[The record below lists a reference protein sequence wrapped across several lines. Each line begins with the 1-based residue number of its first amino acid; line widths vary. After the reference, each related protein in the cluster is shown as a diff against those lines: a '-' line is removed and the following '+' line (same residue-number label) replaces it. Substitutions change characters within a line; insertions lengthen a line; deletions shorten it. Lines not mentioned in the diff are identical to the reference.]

1 MFLFWFIFAIFG
13 VVMYKGKLNYCQDP
27 MEFHIT
33 EEMCHEEHKHWITF
47 RYNFENVLEAMSFLF
62 VVASGDVWGEL
73 M

>member
-1 MFLFWFIFAIFG
+1 
-13 VVMYKGKLNYCQDP
+13 MYKGKLNYCKDP
-27 MEFHIT
+27 MEFYIT
-33 EEMCHEEHKHWITF
+33 EEMCHEEHKHWMTF